1 MAIDLAEA
9 IVLENARARL
19 EPLSLDHVDVLLPV
33 AQQEPEL
40 LRYSPSAVYSREL
53 LTEYIRQALTERVAG
68 SKYPFAIFDKS
79 VGQYAGS
86 TSFGAISNVDQ
97 RLEIGWTWIGK
108 DFQRTG
114 LNRNCKLLQ
123 LSYVFETLGFER
135 VEFKTDARNMQ
146 SRKAL
151 EQIGAVQEGIFRNHS
166 VMSDGHRRD
175 TVYFSILKNE
185 WPQVKAARFGHYLPN

>member
-1 MAIDLAEA
+1 MSKLDVSGS
-9 IVLENARARL
+9 IVLENTRARL
-19 EPLSLDHVDVLLPV
+19 EPLSLAHVDLLLPV
-33 AQQEPEL
+33 AQQDPEL
-40 LRYSPSAVYSREL
+40 LRYSPSTVYTREL
-53 LTEYIRQALTERVAG
+53 LTEYIRQALSERAAG
-68 SKYPFAIFDKS
+68 TKYPFAIFDKYT
-79 VGQYAGS
+79 GQYAGS
-86 TSFGAISNVDQ
+86 TSFGAISNADQ

-151 EQIGAVQEGIFRNHS
+151 EQIGALQEGIFRNHYH
-166 VMSDGHRRD
+166 V
-175 TVYFSILKNE
+175 
-185 WPQVKAARFGHYLPN
+185 